1 MRKQK
6 NTESRYAE
14 RDRDALPRRLG
25 FRERKKKRLG
35 FKPKEGG
42 KVSDSVGR

>member
-6 NTESRYAE
+6 NTESRYVE
-14 RDRDALPRRLG
+14 SDSEALPRRLG

-35 FKPKEGG
+35 FKPKGG
-42 KVSDSVGR
+42 RVSDSVGR